1 MPTEYP
7 VLDNRP
13 INKWKVTELREEL
26 KKRNLTVKGLKDE
39 LVKRLDEAIRK
50 EREALEM
57 EESKGSDSESEPVL
71 ESSDAQVDHDVD
83 QVVDDASKGSVNEVS
98 ETDDTVAKSETNDC
112 PTDKVDHDGDQVVD
126 DARNG
131 SVNEVSE
138 ADDTVA
144 KSETNDC
151 PTDKVDHDGDQVVDD
166 ARKGSV
172 NEVSEADDTVA
183 KSETNDCPTDTEHAK
198 STGEVPTGD
207 SDQSTMVE
215 GRKDSV
221 MPMETVTSVDVNEG
235 PVEMVLDNKVD
246 VSIEGSSLL
255 ESSLDGG
262 GIVKEVVEMK
272 IISAEEPNSMGEENG
287 IEVPPN
293 ASGGITTSSKVDPEN
308 EGLKPLKMDAE
319 PDLSHPS
326 TQVHEVIPNL
336 GSQVKSDSIPSDS
349 LPIYVTKELND
360 DLNAD
365 NVQLE
370 QEIVRP
376 EMVPPSANKDPS
388 GFGINHPMDDQMPSK
403 SQGLVG
409 GTDDDESSNV
419 KFSMKNENADQSFVD
434 VSIIEHNMDNK
445 ASNSTELE
453 VLSKDGNMN
462 QAEFSCKEKESS
474 EEEKLDVAA
483 STEETKFQDNE
494 STDAG
499 FSKITEMA
507 DGENLEKINLDQS
520 SADDSMEE
528 DIVEIKIV
536 DSEQISSEVGEKA
549 EEPHTKEPGLGLE
562 GSSTALPSD
571 IPSDAVE
578 VSHGDKNKILDAPEK
593 RKFQEAAASGSK
605 EPAKRQRKW
614 NYESLKISEPKSPSI
629 SVLTPKQISRPSPG
643 GDDSMHDVD
652 TPKERIVPES
662 SKTPTNSLRIDNFVR
677 PFTLKAVQELLGR
690 TGKICNF
697 WMDHIKTH
705 CFVKFSS
712 VEEAIETRN
721 AVYNLQWPTNGG
733 RLLLADFVDPQE
745 VISRLEGPS
754 KPTTPTASASPAVPP
769 VQSPLP
775 SPLARQQA
783 PPREQGER
791 PHPLSR
797 QPPPPASDRPAMKER
812 LARPP
817 SPVAEKTEEAPI
829 LTLDD
834 LFRKTRATPR
844 IYYLP
849 LTDEQVSRK
858 VNEQQR
864 NK

>member
-1 MPTEYP
+1 MSTEYP

-57 EESKGSDSESEPVL
+57 EVSNGSDSESEPVL
-71 ESSDAQVDHDVD
+71 ESSDAQVDH
-83 QVVDDASKGSVNEVS
+83 G
-98 ETDDTVAKSETNDC
+98 
-112 PTDKVDHDGDQVVD
+112 
-126 DARNG
+126 
-131 SVNEVSE
+131 
-138 ADDTVA
+138 
-144 KSETNDC
+144 
-151 PTDKVDHDGDQVVDD
+151 GDQVVDD
-166 ARKGSV
+166 ARKGGV

-183 KSETNDCPTDTEHAK
+183 KSETNDCPTDTEYAK
-198 STGEVPTGD
+198 ATGEVPTGY
-207 SDQSTMVE
+207 SDQSIMVE
-215 GRKDSV
+215 GRKDSDT
-221 MPMETVTSVDVNEG
+221 PMETITSVDVIEG
-235 PVEMVLDNKVD
+235 AVEMASAEVVLENKVD

-262 GIVKEVVEMK
+262 SIVKEDVEMK
-272 IISAEEPNSMGEENG
+272 LISAEEPNFMGDEKG
-287 IEVPPN
+287 IEVLPN
-293 ASGGITTSSKVDPEN
+293 ASGGITTSSKIDPEN

-319 PDLSHPS
+319 PDLSVPS

-388 GFGINHPMDDQMPSK
+388 GVGINHPMDDQMPSK

-445 ASNSTELE
+445 ASSSTELE

-499 FSKITEMA
+499 FSKITDMA

-536 DSEQISSEVGEKA
+536 DSEQISSEVGEKT

-562 GSSTALPSD
+562 GSSTALPSG
-571 IPSDAVE
+571 IPSDAIE

-593 RKFQEAAASGSK
+593 RKFQDTAASGSK

-614 NYESLKISEPKSPSI
+614 NYESLKISEPKNPSI

-643 GDDSMHDVD
+643 GSDSTHDVD

-677 PFTLKAVQELLGR
+677 PFTLKAVQELLGQ

-705 CFVKFSS
+705 CYVKFSS

-733 RLLLADFVDPQE
+733 RLLLADFADPQE

-769 VQSPLP
+769 VQTPSQP

-783 PPREQGER
+783 PREQVER

-797 QPPPPASDRPAMKER
+797 QPPTSDRPAMKER

-817 SPVAEKTEEAPI
+817 SPVAEKMEAPI
-829 LTLDD
+829 VTLDD
-834 LFRKTRATPR
+834 LFRKTKATPR

-858 VNEQQR
+858 LNEQGR

>member
-1 MPTEYP
+1 MSTEYP

-50 EREALEM
+50 ERAALEM
-57 EESKGSDSESEPVL
+57 EVSNGSDSESEPVL
-71 ESSDAQVDHDVD
+71 ESSDAQVDH
-83 QVVDDASKGSVNEVS
+83 G
-98 ETDDTVAKSETNDC
+98 
-112 PTDKVDHDGDQVVD
+112 
-126 DARNG
+126 
-131 SVNEVSE
+131 
-138 ADDTVA
+138 
-144 KSETNDC
+144 
-151 PTDKVDHDGDQVVDD
+151 GDQVVDD
-166 ARKGSV
+166 ARKGGV

-183 KSETNDCPTDTEHAK
+183 KSETNDCPTDTEFAK
-198 STGEVPTGD
+198 ATGEVPTGD
-207 SDQSTMVE
+207 SDQSIMVE
-215 GRKDSV
+215 GRKDSDTPV
-221 MPMETVTSVDVNEG
+221 ETITSVDVIERA
-235 PVEMVLDNKVD
+235 VEMASAEVVLENKVD

-262 GIVKEVVEMK
+262 SIVKEDVEMK
-272 IISAEEPNSMGEENG
+272 LISAEEPNFMGEEKG
-287 IEVPPN
+287 IEVLPN
-293 ASGGITTSSKVDPEN
+293 ASGGITTSSKIDPEN

-319 PDLSHPS
+319 PDLSDPS

-388 GFGINHPMDDQMPSK
+388 GVGINHPTDDQMPSK

-445 ASNSTELE
+445 ASSSTELE

-499 FSKITEMA
+499 FSKITDMA

-536 DSEQISSEVGEKA
+536 DSEQISSEVGEKT

-571 IPSDAVE
+571 VPSDAVE
-578 VSHGDKNKILDAPEK
+578 VSHGDKNKIDAPEK
-593 RKFQEAAASGSK
+593 RKFQDTAASGNK

-614 NYESLKISEPKSPSI
+614 NYESLKISEPKNPSI

-643 GDDSMHDVD
+643 GSDSTHDVD

-677 PFTLKAVQELLGR
+677 PFTLKAVQELLGQ

-705 CFVKFSS
+705 CYVKFSS

-754 KPTTPTASASPAVPP
+754 KPTTPTASSSPAVPP
-769 VQSPLP
+769 VQSPSQP

-783 PPREQGER
+783 PREPLER

-797 QPPPPASDRPAMKER
+797 QPPTSDRPAMKER

-817 SPVAEKTEEAPI
+817 SPVADKMEAPI
-829 LTLDD
+829 VTLDD
-834 LFRKTRATPR
+834 LFRKTKATPR

-858 VNEQQR
+858 LNEQGR